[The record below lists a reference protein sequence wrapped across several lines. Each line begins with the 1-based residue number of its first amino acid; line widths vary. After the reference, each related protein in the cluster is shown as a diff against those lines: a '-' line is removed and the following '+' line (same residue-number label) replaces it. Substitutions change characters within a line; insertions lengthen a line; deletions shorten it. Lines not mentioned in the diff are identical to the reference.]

1 VLLINSYVRNSGD
14 IEMNKSTPANV
25 FLNRTLGQLS
35 RRRTVRSAKAE
46 GQKEGIEDTIDLM
59 KARENAIIRQL
70 PISARNKLKLRK
82 ALAACG
88 LVLGNARQNF
98 DI

>member
-1 VLLINSYVRNSGD
+1 
-14 IEMNKSTPANV
+14 MNKSTPENV

-35 RRRTVRSAKAE
+35 RRRTVRSVRAE

-59 KARENAIIRQL
+59 KARENTIIRQL
-70 PISARNKLKLRK
+70 PISACNKLKLRK

-88 LVLGNARQNF
+88 LVLGNARKDF